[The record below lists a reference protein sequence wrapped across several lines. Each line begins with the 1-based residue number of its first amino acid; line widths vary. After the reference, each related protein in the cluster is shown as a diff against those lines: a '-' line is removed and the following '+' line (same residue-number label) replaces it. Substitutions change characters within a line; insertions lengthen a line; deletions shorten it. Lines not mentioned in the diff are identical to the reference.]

1 MYIHR
6 PDPEL
11 STAEAILT
19 MLRPD
24 KQYTQNEAQTLDMAL
39 VLHMEHGG
47 GNNSTF
53 TTRVVTSSGTDT
65 YSTVAAA
72 LGSLKGPKHGGANI
86 KVTQMMN
93 DLKQNVVDMTDE
105 KQVKDYLEAVL
116 EKKAFD
122 QKGLIYGIGH
132 AVYSDNDP
140 RAAIFKSYVSKLA
153 EEKGAEKQAEFD
165 LYSMVEKL
173 APKIINEKRQ
183 MYKGVSANIDFFSGF
198 VYNMLGLPQELY
210 TPIFAIARIVGWSAH
225 RIEELINM
233 NKIMRPAYMEV
244 TEDRD
249 YISMNKRESAGSDDK
264 VCGEEAI

>member
-65 YSTVAAA
+65 YATVAAA

-93 DLKQNVVDMTDE
+93 DLKENVTDTTNKE
-105 KQVKDYLEAVL
+105 EVRKYLEAVL
-116 EKKAFD
+116 AKEAFD

-165 LYSMVEKL
+165 LYRMVEEL

-210 TPIFAIARIVGWSAH
+210 TPMFAIARIVGWSAH

-244 TEDRD
+244 SEDRD
-249 YISMNKRESAGSDDK
+249 YLSLSKRESGTSGNTCD
-264 VCGEEAI
+264 EQAI